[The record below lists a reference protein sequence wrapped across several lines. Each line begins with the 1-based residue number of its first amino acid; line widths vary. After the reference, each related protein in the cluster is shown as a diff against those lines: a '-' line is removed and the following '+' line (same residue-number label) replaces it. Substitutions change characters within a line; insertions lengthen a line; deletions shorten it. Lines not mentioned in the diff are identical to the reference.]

1 MMLIN
6 IDDSKLKQWNV
17 IQDVIKTQ
25 NLPNRQCESREAET
39 QVCVHFDNHQ
49 VTTHLAV

>member
-25 NLPNRQCESREAET
+25 TLPNRQCESSEAET
-39 QVCVHFDNHQ
+39 QVSAHFDNHQ

>member
-6 IDDSKLKQWNV
+6 LDDSKLKQRNV

-25 NLPNRQCESREAET
+25 TLPNRQCEISEAET
-39 QVCVHFDNHQ
+39 QVCAYFDHHQ
-49 VTTHLAV
+49 VTTPWAV